1 MEAPIPLQ
9 PFPTP
14 PSGPEPLPTRPGFE
28 PQFEEDRSF
37 ARFRGE

>member
-14 PSGPEPLPTRPGFE
+14 PAGPEPLPTRPGFG
-28 PQFEEDRSF
+28 PQFKEGPAF

>member
-14 PSGPEPLPTRPGFE
+14 PSGPEPLPSRPGFVPE
-28 PQFEEDRSF
+28 TQVQTPST
-37 ARFRGE
+37 AHRGE